1 MTKKLLLAVA
11 MAMVGA
17 GLLIAAA
24 TASASSSA
32 SKAPSVVGK
41 HGAKG
46 GTLRVEDDSDF
57 DYVDPQLDYLSSG
70 WEMQF
75 VTQVKLFNFPDK
87 NGDAGKQLYP
97 EGAAGFPVISKDGKT
112 YTIKIRPGFR
122 FSNGKPVTA
131 ANYAYAMM
139 RGLNPKMSSPAAA
152 FMNDIILGAQDYNDG
167 KTQSVPGIKVKNPS
181 TLVIKLTQPAPD
193 LIARLSMPFF
203 SATDLSVPIDPAGVN
218 TYPSAGPYYL
228 ASRTPNRQVILKTN
242 PYYKGPRPHNFD
254 TIDIEIGN
262 TLETIQLNVES
273 GKSDW
278 AQSGLPST
286 AYAQEAARYG
296 VNKSQFWVYPQLG
309 TSYLAMNHDRPLFK
323 NNSQLAKAINFA
335 TDRHALVIQAGAFAG
350 KRNDLILPPGI
361 NGYIDKHYYPN
372 LPNFKAAQKL
382 AAGHTRD
389 GNAVLFTTNRTTDLN
404 RAAIYQYDLKQIG
417 INVTVKPFT
426 RGVQIRQESVRGAPF
441 DLTTEGWIADY
452 ADPYDF
458 INILL
463 DGSTLTEDNNVNV
476 AYYNN
481 PKYVKAMH
489 QAALLT
495 GAARY
500 KAYGELDQAIT
511 KNDPPWAVRYNFN
524 DRIFVSKRIGC
535 MTYPPGIA
543 LVDMAALCL
552 K

>member
-1 MTKKLLLAVA
+1 MTRKLLLAIA

-17 GLLIAAA
+17 GLLLAAA
-24 TASASSSA
+24 TASASSKA
-32 SKAPSVVGK
+32 SKAPGAVGK

-46 GTLRVEDDSDF
+46 GTLKVEDDSDF

-75 VTQVKLFNFPDK
+75 VTQVTLFRFPDK
-87 NGDAGKQLYP
+87 NGDAGKQLVP
-97 EGAAGFPVISKDGKT
+97 EGAAGFPIISKDGKT
-112 YTIKIRPGFR
+112 YTFKIKTGFR
-122 FSNGKPVTA
+122 FSNGKAVTA
-131 ANYAYAMM
+131 QNYAYAML
-139 RGLNPKMSSPAAA
+139 RGLDPKMSSPAVA
-152 FMNDIILGAQDYNDG
+152 FMTDIIAGASAFNEG
-167 KTQSVPGIKVKNPS
+167 KASSVSGIKVVNPT

-203 SATDLSVPIDPAGVN
+203 SATDLGVPIDPAGVN
-218 TYPSAGPYYL
+218 TYPSAGPYYIS
-228 ASRTPNRQVILKTN
+228 ARTPNRQVILKLN
-242 PYYKGPRPHNFD
+242 PYYKGSRPHNWD
-254 TIDIEIGN
+254 AIDIEIGN

-273 GKSDW
+273 GKTDW
-278 AQSGLPST
+278 AQSGIPAT
-286 AYAQEAARYG
+286 AYAQEAQKFG

-309 TSYLAMNHDRPLFK
+309 TSYLAMNRDRALFK
-323 NNSQLAKAINFA
+323 NNPKLAQAVNFA

-372 LPNFKAAQKL
+372 LPNFKRAQTL
-382 AAGHTRD
+382 ANGNTRD

-404 RAAIYQYDLKQIG
+404 RAAVYQYDLKQIG
-417 INVTVKPFT
+417 INVSVKTFT
-426 RGVQIRQESVRGAPF
+426 RGVQIRQESLRGAPF

-463 DGSTLTEDNNVNV
+463 DGSTLSEDNNVNV

-489 QAALLT
+489 AAALLT

-500 KAYGELDQAIT
+500 KAYGALDQAIT
-511 KNDPPWAVRYNFN
+511 KNDPAWAVRYNFN

-535 MTYPPGIA
+535 MTYPPGLA
-543 LVDMAALCL
+543 LVDMAALCI